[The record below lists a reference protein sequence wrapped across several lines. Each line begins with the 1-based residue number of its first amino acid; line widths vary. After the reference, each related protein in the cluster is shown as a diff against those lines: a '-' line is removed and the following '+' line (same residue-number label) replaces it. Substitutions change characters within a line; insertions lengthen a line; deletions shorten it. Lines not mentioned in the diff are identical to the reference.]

1 MINFDRIIQSLEKEP
16 AEDKQFTQLLDFI
29 IQEIFPGGEYLL
41 RHKPHWGQYTLD
53 IHHEGKYYVCRSR
66 ADQLG
71 VIRGLHAMVE
81 HYNLKQLS
89 Q

>member
-16 AEDKQFTQLLDFI
+16 AEDKHFTQLLDFI

-41 RHKPHWGQYTLD
+41 RHEPHWGQYMLD
-53 IHHEGKYYVCRSR
+53 IRHEGKYYVCRSR
-66 ADQLG
+66 DEQLG
-71 VIRGLHAMVE
+71 VIRGLQAMVK
-81 HYNLKQLS
+81 HYNLKQLK